1 MTNKDISILFS
12 LVSDFFLPEKTNKK
26 ADVDYI
32 SSFPIVVKGNQSIV
46 IQFPPPS
53 DTLHWDLTV
62 IAHFTGDL

>member
-1 MTNKDISILFS
+1 MAIRAPDGA
-12 LVSDFFLPEKTNKK
+12 NKK
-26 ADVDYI
+26 GDVDYI